1 MDVMKQRADCGSGG
15 GEELDFVMNFRV
27 KVAAVV

>member
-1 MDVMKQRADCGSGG
+1 MDVMKQRADCGS